1 MPERAFGVS
10 IDGTRVTVVETLG
23 DIAVSSNSVDAGS
36 LEDSLTVALEG
47 IRQKRKDPAI
57 RVAMLAPSV
66 SMRRIDATASLAASR
81 ADFEDAVFA
90 ALPVNREVTAVAGA
104 FFDPD
109 ALVGDAV
116 SAGVAV
122 VGPADR
128 VEEVYRLVG
137 KRRIELVASPLLLAG
152 FDGVWLGLH
161 DGVADVTL
169 VVDGRPLAYRQL
181 RAGGLNALLSVLGD
195 PADASLGRSRV
206 RGALAGTASDPIADV
221 ELGRYLRMVAGELA
235 QTVDYWRKTGEPV
248 PGNSEVLVYGS
259 GASSPA
265 ERAVTEAGFKV
276 VMPDLLLQA
285 LSYVP
290 PAGRGESLLALCAAA
305 TAGRYMPQASFTNP
319 LFAALLE
326 SRRRVRRRLTVAAG
340 AIVAAAF
347 VGLALVRPFV
357 DGWLSSRRAESD
369 LAAARSEFEGKASWY
384 YKKVDLEARRAVVE
398 AADSSEPAWE
408 DVYRVVFGSVPPSAV
423 ISQVVSTASG
433 TSVVVTVSVSHPG
446 GNSDD
451 LAAWL
456 VALDA
461 VDGVSDVWTSGFA
474 VREDGAATYDV
485 SLRMDLAPGAVP
497 VVIDPSAASVD
508 VAPSVPAPVAAPV
521 VVPTTVPA
529 PIVPDADAPTPPVT
543 TVPPSTNVPG
553 EVAP

>member
-1 MPERAFGVS
+1 MTERAFGVS
-10 IDGTRVTVVETLG
+10 IDGNRVTVVETLG

-47 IRQKRKDPAI
+47 IKQKRKDPAI
-57 RVAMLAPSV
+57 RVAILAPSV
-66 SMRRIDATASLAASR
+66 SMRRIDATAALAASR

-104 FFDPD
+104 FFDPE
-109 ALVGDAV
+109 AMVGDAV

-152 FDGVWLGLH
+152 FDGIWLGLH

-169 VVDGRPLAYRQL
+169 LVDGRPLAYRQL

-195 PADASLGRSRV
+195 PDDESLGRSRV
-206 RGALAGTASDPIADV
+206 RGALTGTASDPIADV
-221 ELGRYLRMVAGELA
+221 ELGRYLRMVAAELS
-235 QTVDYWRKTGEPV
+235 QTVDYWRKTGESV

-259 GASSPA
+259 GSSSLA
-265 ERAVTEAGFKV
+265 EGVLREAGFKV

-290 PAGRGESLLALCAAA
+290 QSGRGESLLALCAAA

-326 SRRRVRRRLTVAAG
+326 SRRRIRRRLIVAG
-340 AIVAAAF
+340 AALAGVVF
-347 VGLALVRPFV
+347 VGLTLVRPFV
-357 DGWLSSRRAESD
+357 DGWLSSRRATSD
-369 LAAARSEFEGKASWY
+369 LAAARSEFEEKSAWY
-384 YKKVDLEARRAVVE
+384 FKKVDLDARRTLATGAE
-398 AADSSEPAWE
+398 ASEPRWE
-408 DVYRVVFGSVPPSAV
+408 DVYRLVFESVPRGAS

-433 TSVVVTVSVSHPG
+433 TSVSVTVSVSHPG

-451 LAAWL
+451 LAVWL

-461 VDGVSDVWTSGFA
+461 VEGVSDVWSSGFS
-474 VREDGAATYDV
+474 VREDGSASYDV
-485 SLRMDLAPGAVP
+485 SLRMDLPPEP
-497 VVIDPSAASVD
+497 VFAAS
-508 VAPSVPAPVAAPV
+508 PVSGE
-521 VVPTTVPA
+521 VVP
-529 PIVPDADAPTPPVT
+529 
-543 TVPPSTNVPG
+543 
-553 EVAP
+553 